1 MIRWLSPA
9 SRAGTRRMTLRAHS
23 SLPCQSPAT
32 TIRRGPPGAVDA
44 SPDDSDS
51 DSDDSDPDSDDS
63 AAGASRR
70 PADSGHD

>member
-9 SRAGTRRMTLRAHS
+9 SRAGTRRMTLTAHS

-63 AAGASRR
+63 AARSV
-70 PADSGHD
+70 PAAGYSGHD

>member
-1 MIRWLSPA
+1 MSRWLSPA
-9 SRAGTRRMTLRAHS
+9 SRAGTRRMTLSAHS

-51 DSDDSDPDSDDS
+51 DDSDSEDSDSDDS
-63 AAGASRR
+63 
-70 PADSGHD
+70 PL